1 MQLLDRAAAGLQR
14 VQEVDFSRYC
24 DPVEMA
30 RVVPA
35 ESLAEE
41 VKRRMLLGKERETGL
56 MLPWDKA
63 NDKVLIRPGKLI
75 VWCGWSYHGKSQVL
89 KHCMVE
95 ALSQGER
102 VCMASM
108 EEEVREIW
116 EEMGYLA
123 MATRYPS
130 PKDIDAWVNL
140 FSSRL
145 WFYDQ
150 QGRVKPEKL
159 KGVIRYAAEELQVN
173 QFVVDSLMMVGVSRD
188 DYEQQGQFIADLK
201 TIADDTKAT
210 IHLVCHMRKTDSRGG
225 EDQPGSVHDIA
236 GPHQISSIADSIF
249 NVWRDKNKKGEW
261 PAILKVEKQ
270 RGSVNWIGSL
280 GLGYDAA
287 SRQYTNEAGAAPK
300 RYCGSNAQPI

>member
-1 MQLLDRAAAGLQR
+1 MQLLERAKAGLQLI
-14 VQEVDFSRYC
+14 QETDFSKYL
-24 DPVEMA
+24 DPEEHA
-30 RVVPA
+30 RVIPA
-35 ESLAEE
+35 ETLAEE

-56 MLPWDKA
+56 TLPWMKA

-89 KHCMVE
+89 KHLMVE
-95 ALSQGER
+95 AISQGER

-130 PKDIDAWVNL
+130 PRDIDQWVNL
-140 FSSRL
+140 FAGKL

-159 KGVIRYAAEELQVN
+159 KAVIRYAAKELKVN
-173 QFVVDSLMMVGVSRD
+173 HFVIDSLMMIGVSRD
-188 DYEQQGQFIADLK
+188 DYELQGQFIADMK
-201 TIADDTKAT
+201 AIGEDTGCT

-249 NVWRDKNKKGEW
+249 NVWRDKNKKTEW
-261 PAILKVEKQ
+261 PAVLKVEKQ

-280 GLGYDAA
+280 GLGYDTAC
-287 SRQYTNEAGAAPK
+287 RQYTNEVGGSVK
-300 RYCGSNAQPI
+300 NYCGSNEKPF